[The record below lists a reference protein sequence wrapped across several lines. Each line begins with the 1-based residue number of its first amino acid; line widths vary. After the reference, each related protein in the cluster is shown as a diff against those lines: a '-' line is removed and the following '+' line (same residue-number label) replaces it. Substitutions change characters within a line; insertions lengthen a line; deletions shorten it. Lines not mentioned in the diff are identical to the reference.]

1 MSYHHNPNPL
11 FPWLLQSIVSGWFF
25 KQYGTPTKTIG
36 GMVFVCNLLA
46 GISALFAARL
56 ADHIGLVLTMVVTH
70 LPSNV
75 FIILVPLMPTEFS
88 AIAMLCLRY
97 SISQMDVPTRNAVSQ
112 APPSLPPPPVTC
124 S

>member
-1 MSYHHNPNPL
+1 M
-11 FPWLLQSIVSGWFF
+11 SGWFF
-25 KQYGTPTKTIG
+25 KQYGTPSSKIG
-36 GMVFVCNLLA
+36 SMVFVCNLLA

-56 ADHIGLVLTMVVTH
+56 ADSIGLVLTMVVTH

-97 SISQMDVPTRNAVSQ
+97 SISQMDVPTRNAVGQ
-112 APPSLPPPPVTC
+112 HAAPMTC
-124 S
+124 PIFTLSVLCCVVLCCVGE